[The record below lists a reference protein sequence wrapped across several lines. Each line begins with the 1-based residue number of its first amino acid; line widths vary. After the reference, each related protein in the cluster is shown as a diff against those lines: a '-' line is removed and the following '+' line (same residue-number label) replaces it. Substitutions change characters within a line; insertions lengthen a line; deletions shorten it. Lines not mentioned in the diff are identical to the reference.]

1 MKHFDMTCTTIDR
14 LATQGKGRGRHQ
26 HFPSGHG
33 AVTPC
38 KQSYICAYRTQLRS
52 LKGAVSLTDPHCT
65 CPHPTLRIPLELAC
79 FSA

>member
-14 LATQGKGRGRHQ
+14 LATQGKGRAAINTSLR
-26 HFPSGHG
+26 HG